1 MAKVFNEIPSMP
13 YEQLHVTV
21 YNLRRDAARWKK
33 TLDQIDPSTLSEK
46 FLLDKR
52 IRELL
57 SDVKAA
63 LSDMD
68 KSTAVIVHCPN
79 VAETLA
85 TTFDLMRLREDLV
98 QISQLIVEAHISPDQ
113 LKPLIAGSELTIN
126 SERWQQFVDDLAKE
140 ALLYRDGFESY
151 SFHLSQTVDASLSK

>member
-13 YEQLHVTV
+13 YEQFYVTV
-21 YNLRRDAARWKK
+21 YNLRRDEARWKK

-46 FLLDKR
+46 FLLDKG
-52 IRELL
+52 IRERL

-68 KSTAVIVHCPN
+68 KSTAVIIHCPN

-85 TTFDLMRLREDLV
+85 TTFDLMRLREDL
-98 QISQLIVEAHISPDQ
+98 
-113 LKPLIAGSELTIN
+113 
-126 SERWQQFVDDLAKE
+126 
-140 ALLYRDGFESY
+140 
-151 SFHLSQTVDASLSK
+151 LSIE